1 MWPKL
6 GAYFGLPLAE
16 PQFFGMV
23 KMMTTPGEQHQQNM

>member
-16 PQFFGMV
+16 PQAFGMT
-23 KMMTTPGEQHQQNM
+23 KMLTTPGGE